1 MTSIKNRHRTN
12 SGVPETDFSFLMHL
26 CDMQVNRI
34 SMESAKRAQSN
45 KTCRQSEIRYLFEKI
60 RVKGQIVTFYCVC
73 NALPF
78 IIFRDL

>member
-34 SMESAKRAQSN
+34 SMESAKCAQSN
-45 KTCRQSEIRYLFEKI
+45 KTCRQSEIWYLLDNI
-60 RVKGQIVTFYCVC
+60 RVKGQIVTSYCLY
-73 NALPF
+73 NALLF
-78 IIFRDL
+78 IIIRNL